1 MKLTFLGTSAA
12 TAMPLPFC
20 GCAVCRRARQNGGRD
35 IRKRAA
41 LVIDEK
47 ILIDLGPDS
56 VAACGQYGV
65 DLTKI
70 HTLLQTHA
78 HSDHFD
84 AGHLITRHPDYAVE
98 DPAPLTVA
106 ASGGTLRAMNEALRR
121 EDGNADLFNDDFR
134 RRLGLILSPIR
145 PGETASFGG
154 YTVTAFDSRHDPV
167 QQALVYLVE
176 REGRSVFYGTDLL
189 EMSDEIHTRLAVMQ
203 PDVIILDQTYGEGRN
218 AGGHMDAGMVK
229 EAVRK
234 LRETGAVT
242 AGTRV
247 YATHIS
253 HEGNPSHEE
262 MCRLAG
268 QYGYTAA
275 YDGLIVSV

>member
-20 GCAVCRRARQNGGRD
+20 RCAVCRQARRNGGRD
-35 IRKRAA
+35 IRKRAS
-41 LVIDEK
+41 LVIDGEM
-47 ILIDLGPDS
+47 LIDLGPDS

-70 HTLLQTHA
+70 HILLQTHA

-98 DPAPLTVA
+98 ALTPLTVA
-106 ASGGTLRAMNEALRR
+106 ASGGTLCAMNEAIRR
-121 EDGNADLFNDDFR
+121 EDGSADLFSEDFR
-134 RRLGLILSPIR
+134 RCLGLTLSPMT
-145 PGETASFGG
+145 PGETAFFGG
-154 YTVTAFDSRHDPV
+154 YTVTAFDSCHDPA

-176 REGRSVFYGTDLL
+176 REGRSVFYGTDLP
-189 EMSDEIHTRLAVMQ
+189 EMSAEIYACLAAVR
-203 PDVIILDQTYGEGRN
+203 PDAVVLDQTYGEGRN

-234 LRETGAVT
+234 LRETGAVM
-242 AGTRV
+242 AGTRI

-262 MCRLAG
+262 MCRLAE
-268 QYGYTAA
+268 QYGYTVA
-275 YDGLIVSV
+275 YDGLSVSV